1 MEQLTQLFDKLS
13 WAQRIWIV
21 IAAVAMGGGL
31 TVFSRWNQ
39 ERDFKPLY
47 SNLAAEDAS
56 GLVTKLKE
64 GGIEYRLGD
73 GGSAILVA
81 SARVAEARLAMAGA
95 GLPKSG
101 RIGFELF
108 DQTTFGASD
117 FAEQVNY
124 HRAIEGE
131 LERSVMSLREVVQA
145 RVHLTMAK
153 DSLYSESRQAAKA
166 SVLVKLRPGTRLSP
180 QNIAAICQLTASA
193 VPELSVDQVS
203 LVDTDGQLLNRPK
216 HAAAGDG
223 TEASEAT
230 LDYRK
235 GVEKDMQNKILATLE
250 PLLGSEHFRAGVSA
264 EVDLSSA
271 DQSEEIYDPQKSA
284 MTSSQKTE
292 DGPATGGLG
301 GAASGVPGTASN
313 LPRPTA
319 TTAAIAAPS
328 GSNNFAR
335 RTENVTYQTSRI
347 VKHTKL
353 PQGSVTKLSLSVLVD
368 HTLRWEGG
376 KRIVEPP
383 TAEKLKVIHDLVAAA
398 TGFDMERGDQ
408 LVVETF
414 PFEATLNATPLTLVR
429 PPAAPPADSVPL
441 PPWLQ
446 KLMAAKN
453 FVLIASIGAG
463 AALLLVMGLALLL
476 RSKSKKRKIS
486 AEAVSA
492 LAAAQKAANDLPLTP
507 EQMQKQL
514 EGKMAE
520 QAAHH
525 AQREAEELMKLKL
538 PDVATKKTDVLSKHI
553 TAETKK
559 DPAMMAQVVR
569 SWIDSDK
576 RR

>member
-1 MEQLTQLFDKLS
+1 MDQLKQLFDRLS
-13 WAQRIWIV
+13 WAQRIWIL
-21 IAAVAMGGGL
+21 IAALAIGGGI
-31 TVFSRWNQ
+31 TAFSHWNQ

-47 SNLAAEDAS
+47 SNLAPEDAN

-73 GGSAILVA
+73 NGAAILVS

-108 DQTTFGASD
+108 DQANFGASD

-131 LERSVMSLREVVQA
+131 LERTVMSLREVAQA

-153 DSLYSESRQAAKA
+153 DSLYSESRQPAKA
-166 SVLVKLRPGTRLSP
+166 SILVKLHAGSHLSQ

-193 VPELSVDQVS
+193 VPDLSVDQVS
-203 LVDTDGQLLNRPK
+203 LVDTDGTLLNRPK
-216 HAAAGDG
+216 RFSPGEGA
-223 TEASEAT
+223 EASEAT

-235 GVEKDMQNKILATLE
+235 GVEKDLQNKILATLD

-284 MTSSQKTE
+284 MSSSQKSE
-292 DGPATGGLG
+292 DGPTPAAT
-301 GAASGVPGTASN
+301 ASGVPGTASA

-319 TTAAIAAPS
+319 LTQAAGAS
-328 GSNNFAR
+328 FAR

-347 VKHTKL
+347 VKHTKM
-353 PQGSVTKLSLSVLVD
+353 PQGAVTKLSLSVLVD

-383 TAEKLKVIHDLVAAA
+383 STEKMKVIHDLVAAA

-408 LVVETF
+408 LVVEAF
-414 PFEATLNATPLTLVR
+414 PFEATLSSQPLTL
-429 PPAAPPADSVPL
+429 APSRETLPGNPVPL

-446 KLMAAKN
+446 RWMANKN
-453 FVLIASIGAG
+453 FTLIAGIGAG
-463 AALLLVMGLALLL
+463 VMLLLMGAVAWTL
-476 RSKSKKRKIS
+476 RRRAKKKKK
-486 AEAVSA
+486 VT
-492 LAAAQKAANDLPLTP
+492 LAAALEQQTKELPLTP

-520 QAAHH
+520 QAAQH
-525 AQREAEELMKLKL
+525 AQKEAEELMKLSL
-538 PDVATKKTDVLSKHI
+538 PDVVTKKTEVLTKHI
-553 TAETKK
+553 SAETKK
-559 DPAMMAQVVR
+559 DPALMAQVVR
-569 SWIDSDK
+569 SWINGDK